1 MNVFT
6 NEASVDDIDIDD
18 IDSKR
23 MNPAALR
30 YFFMRERV
38 VDKYDS
44 TKRHPCFFGADYT
57 RDGSRYVSSAAFDV
71 IALDTRQWD

>member
-1 MNVFT
+1 MNLFT
-6 NEASVDDIDIDD
+6 NEASVDDIDIKDL
-18 IDSKR
+18 DSKR

-30 YFFMRERV
+30 YFFMRERI

-57 RDGSRYVSSAAFDV
+57 RDGSRYVTCCSLV
-71 IALDTRQWD
+71 IRSL